1 MEKCGF
7 SLSDYLEGAG
17 TKLDGRRSLKR
28 TSIVC
33 YLMIEDLGGEVTRL
47 TVMVSLT
54 KTKLA
59 LFVTW

>member
-1 MEKCGF
+1 MSEDLG
-7 SLSDYLEGAG
+7 GAG

-47 TVMVSLT
+47 IVMGSLT

>member
-1 MEKCGF
+1 MRTLQEQ
-7 SLSDYLEGAG
+7 
-17 TKLDGRRSLKR
+17 GRNWMVGGILNR

-47 TVMVSLT
+47 IVMGSLT
-54 KTKLA
+54 NTKPS